1 MDFLNQMESGNK
13 NDNSFFPFNDR
24 NDNKNSS
31 LPFPFS
37 SQSSVAGGNDNNNN
51 NFLNDINTQG
61 GESFILS
68 QFESQN
74 KNKSN
79 DSNNFG
85 AFDFLNTIC
94 EVPESS
100 NNFLSSQN
108 DAFLTSNIGANH
120 EELDFINEEE
130 NEDNN
135 NFDFTKF
142 QNNNNDEPINIDI
155 NKLFKSSKT
164 KKNETIEI
172 NNILNI
178 SNNNGKKDEITD
190 SQMKPIKKNISM
202 NKINNTSSSNIN
214 MNVKLNN
221 DVKDNI
227 NEDINNSFNN
237 DTNNKTTFIPNI
249 INNMPFNQKSNIF
262 NQNLNDLPNIE
273 KSLNNSNNNIKD
285 TSSLSGSSSNSILNN
300 INYNIKDNK
309 ENVPSFSNITVKPTI
324 NKPQKINLDD
334 IDQIIS
340 LNEKSENKPNPNPNI
355 SNLSNNIFPIN
366 QNFLQDNNNNK
377 LDKVKDNL
385 KFLSSELSNIF
396 NSSIING
403 KRSELEPKDKDLQN
417 LDNLLTFTKEN
428 IASKSKPKRN
438 AIMLSKDKI
447 SNNQCN
453 QINTNDKSFV
463 NNTQKSTPVLKQMPS
478 DSFDKKMQLIK
489 LSKNEMCDLQ
499 KEKSVKNESKS
510 LENNPILP
518 SKLEMIQKYNELATR
533 LNKIREKAKEYRNL
547 GNYFTQLIS
556 ANENYNVIYPNM
568 LKKMLEEY
576 NKQTNK
582 LLGLMKIKNNKMTEM
597 NNEFFEE
604 VKKYSLA
611 FSDKL

>member
-1 MDFLNQMESGNK
+1 MDFLNQMDSGNK
-13 NDNSFFPFNDR
+13 NDNSIFPFNDK
-24 NDNKNSS
+24 NDNKSSS

-37 SQSSVAGGNDNNNN
+37 SQSSVAGGNDNNI
-51 NFLNDINTQG
+51 FLNDINSQG
-61 GESFILS
+61 GESFTLS

-79 DSNNFG
+79 DQNNFG
-85 AFDFLNTIC
+85 ALDFLNTIC

-135 NFDFTKF
+135 NFDFSKF

-164 KKNETIEI
+164 KKNETDEI

-178 SNNNGKKDEITD
+178 SNNTGKNDEVAD
-190 SQMKPIKKNISM
+190 SQINPMKKNAS
-202 NKINNTSSSNIN
+202 INNINNASSSSIN
-214 MNVKLNN
+214 MNVKINN

-237 DTNNKTTFIPNI
+237 DTNNKTSFIQNI
-249 INNMPFNQKSNIF
+249 TNNVPFNQKPNKF
-262 NQNLNDLPNIE
+262 NQNLNALPIIE
-273 KSLNNSNNNIKD
+273 KSLNNNNNNIKN
-285 TSSLSGSSSNSILNN
+285 TSLSVASSNSIMNN
-300 INYNIKDNK
+300 INYDTKDNK
-309 ENVPSFSNITVKPTI
+309 ENNVPSFTNIAVKPTI

-366 QNFLQDNNNNK
+366 QNFLQDNNK
-377 LDKVKDNL
+377 VEKVKDNL
-385 KFLSSELSNIF
+385 KFLSNELSNIF

-403 KRSELEPKDKDLQN
+403 KRSDLDPKDKDLQN

-428 IASKSKPKRN
+428 ITSKSKPKRN
-438 AIMLSKDKI
+438 PIMLSKDKI
-447 SNNQCN
+447 SNNQIN

-463 NNTQKSTPVLKQMPS
+463 NNTQKSTPVLKQLPS

-499 KEKSVKNESKS
+499 KEKLVKNVSKS
-510 LENNPILP
+510 NENNFTQP
-518 SKLEMIQKYNELATR
+518 SKLEMIQKYNELAAR
-533 LNKIREKAKEYRNL
+533 LNKIKEKAKEYRNL

-556 ANENYNVIYPNM
+556 ANENYNVIYPSM

-582 LLGLMKIKNNKMTEM
+582 LLALMKIKNNKMTEM

>member
-13 NDNSFFPFNDR
+13 NDNNIFPFNDK

-37 SQSSVAGGNDNNNN
+37 SQSSVAGGNDNNNI
-51 NFLNDINTQG
+51 FLNDINSQG

-74 KNKSN
+74 KNKSS

-135 NFDFTKF
+135 NFDFSKF

-164 KKNETIEI
+164 KKNETDEI

-178 SNNNGKKDEITD
+178 SNNTGKNDEVAD
-190 SQMKPIKKNISM
+190 SQINPMKKNASM
-202 NKINNTSSSNIN
+202 NNINNASSSSIN
-214 MNVKLNN
+214 MNVKINN

-237 DTNNKTTFIPNI
+237 DTNNKTSFIQNI
-249 INNMPFNQKSNIF
+249 TNNVPFNQKPNKF
-262 NQNLNDLPNIE
+262 NQNLNALPIIE
-273 KSLNNSNNNIKD
+273 KSLNNNNNNIKN
-285 TSSLSGSSSNSILNN
+285 TSLSVASSNSIMNN
-300 INYNIKDNK
+300 INYDTKDNK
-309 ENVPSFSNITVKPTI
+309 ENNVPSFANIAVKPTI

-340 LNEKSENKPNPNPNI
+340 LNEKSENKPNLNPSI
-355 SNLSNNIFPIN
+355 SNLPNNIYPIN
-366 QNFLQDNNNNK
+366 QNFLQDNSNNNK

-428 IASKSKPKRN
+428 ITSKSKPKRN
-438 AIMLSKDKI
+438 PIMLSKDKI
-447 SNNQCN
+447 SNNQIN

-463 NNTQKSTPVLKQMPS
+463 NNTQKSTPVLKQLPS

-510 LENNPILP
+510 RENNLIIP

-556 ANENYNVIYPNM
+556 ANENYNVIYPSM

-582 LLGLMKIKNNKMTEM
+582 LLALMKIKNNKMTEM